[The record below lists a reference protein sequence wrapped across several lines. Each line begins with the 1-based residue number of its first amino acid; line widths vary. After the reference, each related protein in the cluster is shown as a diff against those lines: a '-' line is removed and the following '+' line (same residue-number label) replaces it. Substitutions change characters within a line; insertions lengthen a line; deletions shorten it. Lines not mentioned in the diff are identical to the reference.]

1 MKVFIIDDESD
12 SREIIKLL
20 LQTKFPKIQIV
31 GEASTIQEG
40 VEYLNQ
46 NKIDLLFLDIQ
57 LNGATGFDL
66 LRHVRD
72 VDFDVIFVTAY
83 NQFAIE
89 AIKNKALDYLL
100 KPIDDEEFFEAV
112 QKAISTKRNLLQQQ
126 LDSLLANIPSQHH
139 PAMMLAQNQ
148 LSLNKIVLLV
158 GNTYELIGVDTII
171 RLKSDNN
178 YTEFYLSNNRKII
191 ASKPLKFYEEKLPA
205 SKFIRVHQSH
215 LVNMDYIKQ
224 LEKGKYALLTLT
236 DGSKIEI
243 SQSRKEDLFKLLGL

>member
-20 LQTKFPKIQIV
+20 LHTKFPKIEVV

-40 VEYLNQ
+40 VSFLNH
-46 NKIDLLFLDIQ
+46 NRIDLLFLDVQ

-66 LRHVRD
+66 LRHVNQ

-83 NQFAIE
+83 HQYAIE
-89 AIKNKALDYLL
+89 AIKNNALDYLL
-100 KPIDDEEFFEAV
+100 KPIDDDEFIEAV
-112 QKAISTKRNLLQQQ
+112 QKAISTKKNLLKEQINTLFANVPVQQYP
-126 LDSLLANIPSQHH
+126 ATGIP
-139 PAMMLAQNQ
+139 QNQ

-158 GNTYELIGVDTII
+158 GNTYELINMESII

-178 YTEFYLSNNRKII
+178 YTEFYLTNNRKII
-191 ASKPLKFYEEKLPA
+191 TSKPLKYYEEKLTAPR
-205 SKFIRVHQSH
+205 FIRVHQSH
-215 LVNMDYIKQ
+215 MVNTEYIKQ

-243 SQSRKEDLFKLLGL
+243 SQSRKEELFKLLGL

>member
-1 MKVFIIDDESD
+1 MKAFIIDDETD

-20 LQTKFPKIQIV
+20 LNSKFPKIQIV
-31 GEASTIQEG
+31 GEAATIQDG
-40 VEYLNQ
+40 IDFLNH
-46 NKIDLLFLDIQ
+46 NTIDLLFLDIQ
-57 LNGATGFDL
+57 LNGSSGFDL
-66 LRHVRD
+66 LRHVID
-72 VDFDVIFVTAY
+72 INFDIIFITAY

-89 AIKNKALDYLL
+89 AIKNNALDYLL
-100 KPIDDEEFFEAV
+100 KPIDDDEFIEAV
-112 QKAISTKRNLLQQQ
+112 QKATTTSKNLLRHQ
-126 LDSLLANIPSQHH
+126 LNSLFANIPSQQH
-139 PAMMLAQNQ
+139 PAIVVSQNQ

-158 GNTYELIGVDTII
+158 GNTYELINIENII

-178 YTEFYLSNNRKII
+178 YTEFHLSDKRKII

-215 LVNMDYIKQ
+215 LVNSDFIKQ

-243 SQSRKEDLFKLLGL
+243 SQSRKEELFKLLGI